1 MRLVKI
7 ALYARVSSEKQA
19 QEGTIDSQIE
29 AIKDFIQKN
38 GGQIEPDLIFC
49 DNGVSGASLIRP
61 ALEALRDKAFSGDI
75 SQVYVLSPDRLAR
88 KYAHQ
93 LLLVEEFKKLNVEII
108 FVNKAISQTP
118 EDQMLLQIQ
127 GVISEY
133 EREKIMERSRRGKL
147 HAAKKGKI
155 NVLSGAPFGYVY
167 MKSNQERDAYY
178 EIHPIEA
185 EIVRECYDLYCNKLL
200 SIGAIARQFRERK
213 YLSRTGKTVWERS
226 VIWGMLRN
234 PAYMGQAAYRK
245 TVSVERS
252 KITKLARDNSLYS
265 KRSKSSCRDRPK
277 EERISLSVPKIIEP
291 SIFERAEERLKENK
305 RLSPRNNKKYEYL
318 VSGLV
323 RCKECGYSMYGKP
336 ASSSRY
342 GRCYYR
348 CMGQDGSRWPNG
360 RVCGAHPVRVE
371 VIDELVWDATKR
383 LISSPELVINEYA
396 NRIEKKKRKS
406 DSSAQIHSKKMLE
419 LKQVQR
425 EKERLLD
432 LYQLGTL
439 ELAEIEPRLQSIR
452 TKAQRIQQEIDL
464 LKRDEAN
471 EARTLQVIQRFED
484 FCSTLTG
491 NMETLSFADR
501 KKILRL
507 LVTDIIV
514 DTSNGEISVNHI
526 LPLDKKSYP
535 LRSGSDESHPSK
547 HIPALRSRHM
557 VCGKLCENGVSGG

>member
-1 MRLVKI
+1 MRLVKT

-19 QEGTIDSQIE
+19 QERTIDSQIQ
-29 AIKDFIQKN
+29 AIEDFIQEN
-38 GGQIEPDLIFC
+38 GGQIEPDLVFC
-49 DNGVSGASLIRP
+49 DNGVSGATLIRP

-93 LLLVEEFKKLNVEII
+93 LLLVEEFKKLNVEIV

-147 HAAKKGKI
+147 HAAKKGKV
-155 NVLSGAPFGYVY
+155 NVLSGAPFGYMY
-167 MKSNQERDAYY
+167 MKKTQERDARY

-185 EIVRECYDLYCNKLL
+185 EIVKECYDLYCNKLL
-200 SIGAIARQFRERK
+200 SIGTISRLFREKK
-213 YLSRTGKTVWERS
+213 YLSRTGKTAWERS
-226 VIWGMLRN
+226 VIWGILRN
-234 PAYMGQAAYRK
+234 PAYTGLAAFRK
-245 TVSVERS
+245 TVAVERT
-252 KITKLARDNSLYS
+252 KITKQARDNSLYS
-265 KRSKSSCRDRPK
+265 KRSKSSYRDRPK
-277 EERISLSVPKIIEP
+277 EDRISIPVPKIIEP
-291 SIFERAEERLKENK
+291 SIFERAEERLKENQK
-305 RLSPRNNKKYEYL
+305 LSSRNNTKYEYL
-318 VSGLV
+318 VSGLM

-342 GRCYYR
+342 ERCYYR
-348 CMGQDGSRWPNG
+348 CIGQDGFRWPHG
-360 RVCGAHPVRVE
+360 RACGAHPIRVE

-383 LISSPELVINEYA
+383 LISSPELVMNEYA
-396 NRIEKKKRKS
+396 NRIDKKKKKS
-406 DSSAQIHSKKMLE
+406 DSGIQIHNKKTLE
-419 LKQVQR
+419 LKQAQR

-439 ELAEIEPRLQSIR
+439 DLAEIGPRLQSIR
-452 TKAQRIQQEIDL
+452 TKEQRIQQEIDL
-464 LKRDEAN
+464 LKRDEEN

-491 NMETLSFADR
+491 NMEILSFADR

-507 LVTDIIV
+507 LITDIVV
-514 DTSNGEISVNHI
+514 DTSNGEITVNHI
-526 LPLDKKSYP
+526 LPLDKKSCP
-535 LRSGSDESHPSK
+535 LRSRSDDSTIYLSEQQDSDNRGWILEK
-547 HIPALRSRHM
+547 REKTL
-557 VCGKLCENGVSGG
+557 